1 MARTARDIDA
11 FLAKLERRFELL
23 AEETFVIDSGL
34 EGTPIALRVAPP
46 MAVLRVRI
54 GPAPTATAAS
64 ALTMFRRLLEHNASD
79 LVYCAY
85 GLEDGQIVLGAA
97 LPLENLDL
105 NELEAVLS
113 DIDLALARHVPELRE
128 LSKA

>member
-11 FLAKLERRFELL
+11 FLTKLERRFEVLD
-23 AEETFVIDSGL
+23 EETFAIDSGL
-34 EGTPIALRVAPP
+34 VGTTIALRVAPP
-46 MAVLRVRI
+46 MVVLRVRI
-54 GPAPTATAAS
+54 GPAPATTEAAS
-64 ALTMFRRLLEHNASD
+64 FAMFRRLLEHNASD

-85 GLEDGQIVLGAA
+85 GLEDGLIVLGAA